1 MIKFLQIALK
11 LSLSNDNNLQ
21 EVSVIIEAF
30 LWFIIKK

>member
-30 LWFIIKK
+30 LGLL